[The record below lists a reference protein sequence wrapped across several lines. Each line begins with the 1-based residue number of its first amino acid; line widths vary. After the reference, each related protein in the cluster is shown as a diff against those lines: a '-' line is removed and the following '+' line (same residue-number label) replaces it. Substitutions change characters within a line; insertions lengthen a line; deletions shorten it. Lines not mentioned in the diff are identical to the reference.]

1 MSEDGSLDVPQ
12 KGQKERIEG
21 GGSDRRSIKSTLVFP
36 QSFWS
41 SETQAP
47 VLLNGHATRRP
58 TRSARKPL

>member
-1 MSEDGSLDVPQ
+1 MSEDGSLEVPQ

-21 GGSDRRSIKSTLVFP
+21 SGSDRRSIKSTLVFP

-47 VLLNGHATRRP
+47 CR
-58 TRSARKPL
+58 